1 MLPSSKLIYKQPS
14 ITLRAHT
21 SPREDKSLNIIRA
34 NLTQLEPIITLFDG
48 YRVFYRAQSDID
60 ATRAFIRQ
68 RLELQ
73 DSVILLAVDGDN
85 YLGFTQ
91 LYPSFSSVSMRRIWI
106 LNDLYVHPDARKMGV
121 GRFLLEQAKQF
132 GIEHGALRLELATE
146 IINTSAQSLYESLG
160 WQRDNEFYHYSL
172 PLT

>member
-1 MLPSSKLIYKQPS
+1 MKL
-14 ITLRAHT
+14 
-21 SPREDKSLNIIRA
+21 IRA
-34 NLTQLEPIITLFDG
+34 NLTHLEYVVTLFDG
-48 YRVFYRAQSDID
+48 YRVFYRAQSDMD

-73 DSVILLAVDGDN
+73 DSVILLAVDDNSN

-91 LYPSFSSVSMRRIWI
+91 LYPSFSSVSMRRIWV
-106 LNDLYVHPDARKMGV
+106 LNDLFVDPSARKQGV

-132 GIEHGALRLELATE
+132 GIEHGARRLELATE
-146 IINTSAQSLYESLG
+146 ITNTSAQSLYESLG
-160 WQRDNEFYHYSL
+160 WLRDEEFYHYSL

>member
-1 MLPSSKLIYKQPS
+1 M
-14 ITLRAHT
+14 
-21 SPREDKSLNIIRA
+21 NIIRA
-34 NLTQLEPIITLFDG
+34 NLTHLEPIITLFDG

-73 DSVILLAVDGDN
+73 DSVILLAVDDDDN

-160 WQRDNEFYHYSL
+160 WLQDEEFYHYSL
-172 PLT
+172 SLT